1 LFEEGDSN
9 ILLGQRVI
17 DSEDEDILVA
27 ASFRGRMKRRVIELE
42 EEEDEVS
49 KDGSTVNDGR
59 SEKLSNDLEYDRNP
73 SKNQSKAGNKIE
85 SNEMDS
91 LDFDDVAE
99 TKVYAATKKIAPSFR
114 QQARLDAKAL
124 MAKSPYAQEM
134 YAKAAV
140 AVADKLEKPRVTGSK
155 KSEDDEKKAE
165 SESDG
170 EFTDNQRST
179 RSKLH
184 IPKTAKAI
192 ASADS
197 ESDEESEYQ
206 PTQEVKK
213 VTTRSTRN
221 SRKKTDVP
229 SIQMSRSTKRVAA
242 EMALSKKQ
250 TVQSEESIV
259 RPTRSRKK
267 STAKQTIAMDDESE
281 YQPTQGEMSLG
292 SFNIRRA
299 TRATKKTTKA
309 EKKTMVHDEKSD
321 DDLSFVDNKM
331 KERDTRKTTRRKPKK
346 TDAILNDEE
355 SVIGCRKRG
364 GTKRG
369 RVSSEP
375 LEAKKTKVCHESHDT
390 NVTAIEDAS
399 VTEDAV
405 AKQMP
410 DEESWGGE
418 KGALFDEEQ
427 SNKVGGVIHNVF
439 TQMGTSDNLQDAS
452 IKENMT
458 DHSLLSTNYKSN
470 AKQNTSSAND
480 TAMSFVELNTRS
492 ITAADHAS
500 ILAEIQKQTSS
511 SQPTTPSSDSN
522 SALRLSAVISSEKP
536 QQTLTTNEATL
547 RSKSLM
553 KLTEK
558 INNVMQELGE
568 IVEEMNNL
576 ACLD

>member
-1 LFEEGDSN
+1 
-9 ILLGQRVI
+9 
-17 DSEDEDILVA
+17 
-27 ASFRGRMKRRVIELE
+27 
-42 EEEDEVS
+42 
-49 KDGSTVNDGR
+49 
-59 SEKLSNDLEYDRNP
+59 
-73 SKNQSKAGNKIE
+73 
-85 SNEMDS
+85 
-91 LDFDDVAE
+91 
-99 TKVYAATKKIAPSFR
+99 
-114 QQARLDAKAL
+114 
-124 MAKSPYAQEM
+124 
-134 YAKAAV
+134 
-140 AVADKLEKPRVTGSK
+140 
-155 KSEDDEKKAE
+155 
-165 SESDG
+165 
-170 EFTDNQRST
+170 
-179 RSKLH
+179 
-184 IPKTAKAI
+184 
-192 ASADS
+192 
-197 ESDEESEYQ
+197 
-206 PTQEVKK
+206 
-213 VTTRSTRN
+213 
-221 SRKKTDVP
+221 
-229 SIQMSRSTKRVAA
+229 
-242 EMALSKKQ
+242 
-250 TVQSEESIV
+250 
-259 RPTRSRKK
+259 
-267 STAKQTIAMDDESE
+267 
-281 YQPTQGEMSLG
+281 MSLG